1 MCPTYMYIH
10 ISLNICVFVY
20 IYAYIL
26 KYANLCACVIIWM
39 LSNVQYLYTDLLI
52 YLTYLQNNDNDVNI
66 LFYI

>member
-1 MCPTYMYIH
+1 MYIH

-26 KYANLCACVIIWM
+26 KYANLCACVIIRM